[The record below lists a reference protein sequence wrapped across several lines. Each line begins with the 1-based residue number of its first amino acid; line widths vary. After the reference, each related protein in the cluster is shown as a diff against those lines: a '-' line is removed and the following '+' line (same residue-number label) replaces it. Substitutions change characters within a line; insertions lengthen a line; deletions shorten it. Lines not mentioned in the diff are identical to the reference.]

1 MKYQVL
7 KSKGFKTDFKKLSK
21 EDKKLT
27 LDIIE
32 RLTNDEILE
41 EKYKDHSLQGILK
54 GCRDCH
60 IKNDLVL
67 VYKKDKNVLILTC
80 INIANH
86 SSSFKKWFSDNLKLL
101 SNSF

>member
-1 MKYQVL
+1 MSKYQVL
-7 KSKGFKTDFKKLSK
+7 KSKTFKIAFKKLSK

-32 RLTNDEILE
+32 RLANDETLE
-41 EKYKDHSLQGILK
+41 EKYKDHQLQGKLK
-54 GCRDCH
+54 NYRDCH

-67 VYKKDKNVLILTC
+67 VYEKDKNILILTC

-86 SSSFKKWFSDNLKLL
+86 NNSFKK
-101 SNSF
+101 